1 MAHFD
6 WYQATIQ
13 EYPRVVADALMTISH
28 AAAMTHGRGRH
39 NYHESASIL
48 DSSGETIATM
58 LHGGPN
64 GSPNVTGSGDN
75 AEAVAATIRKYWP
88 EHRVTRIDA
97 CEDIRGDFS
106 SYHEKCRAIARDHRI
121 KAHTHAPD
129 DLGDGSTYYI
139 GSKSSATTFRCYE
152 KGKQLRS
159 LAADPESVPLDW
171 LRLETQHRPVRD
183 AKETA
188 ASLTADQVWGVS
200 AWTHRIARDLLG
212 NGCSRLT
219 VRPRLLT
226 TFERRSIAADRQYG
240 ALFAEIAAKY
250 GGWEAVGPYF
260 RDLGHTI
267 ADAAE

>member
-6 WYQATIQ
+6 WYQATIP
-13 EYPRVVADALMTISH
+13 EYPRVVADALMTIPR
-28 AAAMTHGRGRH
+28 AAELTHGRGRH
-39 NYHESASIL
+39 NYHESAQVL
-48 DSSGETIATM
+48 DCDGEVIATM

-88 EHRVTRIDA
+88 QHRVTRMDS

-106 SYHEKCRAIARDHRI
+106 TSHAKCRQIARDHRI
-121 KAHTHAPD
+121 KAHTRSPD
-129 DLGDGSTYYI
+129 DLGDGSTYYM
-139 GSKSSATTFRCYE
+139 GSEASSTRFREYE

-159 LAADPESVPLDW
+159 LAADPDTVPLDW
-171 LRLETQHRPVRD
+171 LRFEVQHRPVRD

-200 AWTHRIARDLLG
+200 AWTHRIAHDLLG

-219 VRPRLLT
+219 VRPRLLS

-240 ALFAEIAAKY
+240 ALFAEIAAKF

-260 RDLGHTI
+260 RDLGQTMPG
-267 ADAAE
+267 AAE

>member
-6 WYQATIQ
+6 WYQATIP
-13 EYPRVVADALMTISH
+13 EYPRVVADALMTLPQASSIRQ
-28 AAAMTHGRGRH
+28 GKGRH
-39 NYHESASIL
+39 NYHESATVL
-48 DSSGETIATM
+48 DGEGEVLATM

-75 AEAVAATIRKYWP
+75 AEAVAATIRKHWP
-88 EHRVTRIDA
+88 EHRVTRVDA
-97 CEDIRGDFS
+97 CEDIRGDFPTL
-106 SYHEKCRAIARDHRI
+106 HEQCRRIARDHRV
-121 KAHTHAPD
+121 KGHTQAPD

-152 KGKQLRS
+152 KGKQLRH
-159 LAADPESVPLDW
+159 LAADPETIPLDW
-171 LRLETQHRPVRD
+171 VRLETQFRPVRD
-183 AKETA
+183 AKDLA

-200 AWTHRIARDLLG
+200 RWTLRIARDLLA

-226 TFERRSIAADRQYG
+226 SFERRSIAADRQYG
-240 ALFAEIAAKY
+240 ALFAEIAAKF

-260 RDLGHTI
+260 RDLGNRI
-267 ADAAE
+267 AEED